1 VTDTGSGLWPDNVL
15 ENPHER
21 NSVTATA
28 HTLNGSFRGL
38 GFPER
43 LACLSAIAPGTV
55 VLTTSFGLEDQALTH
70 MLVEAGINC
79 RFVTLDTGRLF
90 PETHAVWAATEHRY
104 GIQIEAFHPRA
115 EALDRLVQQ
124 NGINGFYHSAEARHA
139 CCEVRKMEPL
149 GRALSGAA
157 VWLTGVR
164 ADQSGNRQKLNF
176 VTYDTKHRLLKI
188 NPILDWTRD
197 EVIEVVRDAA
207 VPCNALHRQGFL
219 SIGCAPCTRAV
230 APGEP
235 ERAGRW
241 WWEQDKIRECGLHLA
256 PDGRLERTGNA
267 PSGLQTLDA

>member
-1 VTDTGSGLWPDNVL
+1 MTDTDSGLWPDNAL
-15 ENPHER
+15 EDPHER

-28 HTLNGSFRGL
+28 HTLNGSFRNL

-104 GIQIEAFHPRA
+104 GIQIEAFHPCA
-115 EALDRLVQQ
+115 DALDRLVQQ

-164 ADQSGNRQKLNF
+164 ADQSNNRQKLNF
-176 VTYDTKHRLLKI
+176 VTYDTKYRLLKI

-197 EVIEVVRDAA
+197 EVIEVVRDAG
-207 VPCNALHRQGFL
+207 VPCNALHKQGFL

-230 APGEP
+230 ASGEP
-235 ERAGRW
+235 ERAGR
-241 WWEQDKIRECGLHLA
+241 
-256 PDGRLERTGNA
+256 
-267 PSGLQTLDA
+267 